1 MLHLNENQ
9 RRLWKLAWPA
19 IMGNI
24 SQTLLNLVDMMI
36 VGQLGALALAAVGLG
51 GQVSWFMMPIMA
63 AVATGT
69 LALVARFVGAK
80 DNENATLALEQSIY
94 LSFLLGVPV
103 MLFGWFLG
111 DDILRIM
118 GASGDVVELGY
129 QYIKVLFAFYPI
141 RFAGF
146 TAFSALRGA
155 GDTKTPMKLGIV
167 MNVVNAIL
175 DYLLVFGKFGFPE
188 LGPVGAAWAS
198 GIGIT
203 FSFLLGLYLL
213 WSGRLVL
220 RFRPSWRFHPEMVVR
235 ILRIGIPT
243 MIERGIFS
251 FYNFI
256 YMSIVTRFGTV
267 ALAAHQVGLR
277 VESIAYMPAFGFNV
291 AASALVGQGLGE
303 GDPEKA
309 ERTVYEAIKMASAFM
324 AVMAFVLIAFPRYL
338 VMPFIS
344 PSDPNYGEVVR
355 LASIYLII
363 VGISE
368 IPLGWLF
375 VLGGALRGAGDTK
388 TPMYITAV
396 SKLLF
401 RIVPSYILGFG
412 FTIPE
417 FEIFGIALPGFT
429 FEGLGVVA
437 AWIAMSLE
445 TFTTAALFWWA
456 FKRGK
461 WKYVKV

>member
-1 MLHLNENQ
+1 MNEEQ
-9 RRLWKLAWPA
+9 RRLWSLAWPA
-19 IMGNI
+19 ITGNI

-36 VGQLGALALAAVGLG
+36 VGQLGALALASVGLG

-69 LALVARFVGAK
+69 LALVARFTGAR
-80 DNENATLALEQSIY
+80 DEINATLTLEQSLY
-94 LSFLLGVPV
+94 LAFLLGIPV
-103 MLFGWFLG
+103 TLFGWFFG
-111 DDILRIM
+111 DDVLRIM
-118 GASGDVVELGY
+118 GAKPDVVALGY
-129 QYIKVLFAFYPI
+129 EYIKVVFAFYPL

-155 GDTKTPMKLGIV
+155 GDTKTPMKLGIL
-167 MNVVNAIL
+167 MNVINAVL
-175 DYLLVFGKFGFPE
+175 DYLLVFGKFGFPR

-198 GIGIT
+198 GMGIT
-203 FSFLLGLYLL
+203 VSFIMGLYLL

-220 RFRPSWRFHPEMVVR
+220 RFKPSWSFHPEMATR
-235 ILRIGIPT
+235 ILRIGVPT
-243 MIERGIFS
+243 MVERGLFS
-251 FYNFI
+251 FYNFL

-291 AASALVGQGLGE
+291 ATSALVGQSLGE
-303 GDPEKA
+303 GRPEKA
-309 ERTVYEAIKMASAFM
+309 ERIVHEALKMVGLFM
-324 AVMAFVLIAFPRYL
+324 AVMAFILIAFPRYL

-344 PSDPNYGEVVR
+344 TSDPHRLEVMR

-368 IPLGWLF
+368 VPLGWLF
-375 VLGGALRGAGDTK
+375 VLSGALRGAGDTK

-401 RIVPSYILGFG
+401 RIIPAYLLGFG
-412 FTIPE
+412 FTL
-417 FEIFGIALPGFT
+417 GALHFA
-429 FEGLGVVA
+429 GLGVVA

-445 TFTTAALFWWA
+445 TFATAALFWWA
-456 FKRGK
+456 FRRGK